1 MDTRTSSGRQRST
14 LLSPQAETSPKLLSN
29 ETQSLELYHRYKL
42 SYKLLCYKNVI
53 KVNNKMLTNALSISQ
68 RRKSRQRKTA
78 GLTPGSNCTIFDLY
92 IKLCEIKVRM
102 LNVLLGTFVLF
113 IIFVSES
120 SILNEIKCI
129 RFLTHSRSLI
139 NCSDY

>member
-120 SILNEIKCI
+120 SILN
-129 RFLTHSRSLI
+129 
-139 NCSDY
+139 